1 VQVVRV
7 SEGSPADDAGLK
19 PGTVVQA
26 IDGLEVTTLEAF
38 YKKLWARDTLEQPVR
53 LTIRQGDDVKT
64 IDIKP
69 QNRML
74 SLKKPAGI

>member
-1 VQVVRV
+1 
-7 SEGSPADDAGLK
+7 
-19 PGTVVQA
+19 VVQA

-38 YKKLWARDTLEQPVR
+38 YKKLWARDTPDQPVK
-53 LTIRQGDDVKT
+53 LTVREGDEVKT
-64 IDIKP
+64 IDITP

>member
-1 VQVVRV
+1 
-7 SEGSPADDAGLK
+7 
-19 PGTVVQA
+19 VQA
-26 IDGLEVTTLEAF
+26 IDGVEVTTLEAF
-38 YKKLWARDTLEQPVR
+38 YKKLWGSDTPEQPVK
-53 LTIRQGDDVKT
+53 LTVREGNEVKT